1 MDEKTK
7 TDPKGKEKRI
17 DLSVPQVAGSALA
30 AAVAAFLAGQLG
42 VYGTIIGAGVVS
54 VVATTGGSIFQ
65 HLFRRT
71 GEQIKEAT
79 ITTRPRPRGSRTTRK
94 GGPHAAATMVLPTFD
109 RDGAP
114 DAVTAVSTE
123 PAAPVD
129 SARTQLLPRAVAT
142 PPTGDD
148 AATRLLHPGAG
159 TPPDDAT
166 RALRTGRPIGAT
178 DRTQLVPRL
187 DERTVALRATTSP
200 DGPADGAETA
210 QFPGDETITATYGT
224 RLRGWRRPVLGA
236 VGIFVLAM
244 GVVTG
249 VELMTGET
257 ASGSSGT
264 TLGRLTHTGGSQRDT
279 APDKA
284 PASPRP
290 DHSHGTERDNGTPT
304 GAPDT
309 TTGPGNGGT
318 PSPGG
323 DANGGSSATTPAPTP
338 SDGATPSTE
347 PTTPEPTG
355 PAGDKNGTGDAG
367 TTGQD
372 AGGKTAAQEPDP
384 NPS

>member
-1 MDEKTK
+1 MDEETK
-7 TDPKGKEKRI
+7 IERKGKEKRI

-30 AAVAAFLAGQLG
+30 AAVAAYLAGQLG

-54 VVATTGGSIFQ
+54 IVATTGGSVFQ

-79 ITTRPRPRGSRTTRK
+79 IATRPRDSRTPRK
-94 GGPHAAATMVLPTFD
+94 GGPDTAATTMLPTFD
-109 RDGAP
+109 WDGAQ
-114 DAVTAVSTE
+114 DAVTAAAVK

-129 SARTQLLPRAVAT
+129 DTRTQLLPRADAQ

-148 AATRLLHPGAG
+148 AATRLLRPGADM
-159 TPPDDAT
+159 PSDDAT
-166 RALRTGRPIGAT
+166 RALRAGRPAGVT

-187 DERTVALRATTSP
+187 DEHTVALGVARP
-200 DGPADGAETA
+200 HGGPADGAETA
-210 QFPGDETITATYGT
+210 RFPGDETVTATYGT
-224 RLRGWRRPVLGA
+224 RMRGWRRPVLGA

-249 VELMTGET
+249 IELITGET
-257 ASGSSGT
+257 PSGSSGT
-264 TLGRLTHTGGSQRDT
+264 TLGRITHTSSSQRDT
-279 APDKA
+279 APDDT

-290 DHSHGTERDNGTPT
+290 DHSHGTGRDNGTPT
-304 GAPDT
+304 GAPDPT
-309 TTGPGNGGT
+309 AGPDSGST

-323 DANGGSSATTPAPTP
+323 GANGESSATTPAPTP
-338 SDGATPSTE
+338 SDGATSSSE

-355 PAGDKNGTGDAG
+355 PAGGKSGTGDAG
-367 TTGQD
+367 IGGQGT
-372 AGGKTAAQEPDP
+372 GGKTASQDPAP

>member
-1 MDEKTK
+1 MDEETK
-7 TDPKGKEKRI
+7 TDLKGKEKRI

-54 VVATTGGSIFQ
+54 VVATTGGSVFQ

-79 ITTRPRPRGSRTTRK
+79 IVTRPRPRDSRTTRK
-94 GGPHAAATMVLPTFD
+94 GGPDAAATMVLPTFG

-114 DAVTAVSTE
+114 DVVTAVAAK
-123 PAAPVD
+123 PAVPVD
-129 SARTQLLPRAVAT
+129 NTRTQLLPRADAQ
-142 PPTGDD
+142 PPTGGD
-148 AATRLLHPGAG
+148 AATRLLRPGADM
-159 TPPDDAT
+159 PSDDAT
-166 RALRTGRPIGAT
+166 RALRAGRPAGAT

-187 DERTVALRATTSP
+187 DEHTVALGAAP
-200 DGPADGAETA
+200 PYGGPADGAETA
-210 QFPGDETITATYGT
+210 RFPGDETVTATYGT

-244 GVVTG
+244 GAVTG
-249 VELMTGET
+249 VELITGET
-257 ASGSSGT
+257 PSGSSGT

-279 APDKA
+279 APDDA

-290 DHSHGTERDNGTPT
+290 DHSHGTRDNGTPT
-304 GAPDT
+304 GVPDP
-309 TTGPGNGGT
+309 TTGPDGGST
-318 PSPGG
+318 PTPGG
-323 DANGGSSATTPAPTP
+323 GVNGESSATTPAPTP
-338 SDGATPSTE
+338 SDGATPSSE

-355 PAGDKNGTGDAG
+355 PAGGKNGTSGDAG
-367 TTGQD
+367 TGGQD
-372 AGGKTAAQEPDP
+372 TGGKTAAQEPDP

>member
-1 MDEKTK
+1 MDEETK

-71 GEQIKEAT
+71 GEQIKEAS
-79 ITTRPRPRGSRTTRK
+79 ITTRPRPRGTRSPRK
-94 GGPHAAATMVLPTFD
+94 GSPHAAATTVLPTFD

-114 DAVTAVSTE
+114 DAVTAVSTQ
-123 PAAPVD
+123 PAAPMD
-129 SARTQLLPRAVAT
+129 STRTQLLPRVDV
-142 PPTGDD
+142 PPSSGDE
-148 AATRLLHPGAG
+148 AATRLLRPGVV
-159 TPPDDAT
+159 TPPDEAT
-166 RALRTGRPIGAT
+166 RALRTVHPAGDT

-187 DERTVALRATTSP
+187 DEHTVALRTTTSP
-200 DGPADGAETA
+200 GGAEA
-210 QFPGDETITATYGT
+210 GQFPGDETVTATYGS

-249 VELMTGET
+249 VEVMVGET
-257 ASGSSGT
+257 ASGNSGT
-264 TLGRLTHTGGSQRDT
+264 TLGRLTHTGDSQRDT
-279 APDKA
+279 APDNA

-290 DHSHGTERDNGTPT
+290 DHSHGTERDSGTPT
-304 GAPDT
+304 GAPDSS
-309 TTGPGNGGT
+309 TGPGNGST

-323 DANGGSSATTPAPTP
+323 DANGGTSATTPAPTP
-338 SDGATPSTE
+338 SDGAIPSSE

-355 PAGDKNGTGDAG
+355 SAGDKTGTGDTGAG
-367 TTGQD
+367 GQD
-372 AGGKTAAQEPDP
+372 TGGKTAAQEPDP